1 MTVKDYVQD
10 EWGPLVGR
18 TIKAVREMTETEVE
32 NMGWYQG
39 GGSVP
44 VVFTLDDGSLMVPSQ
59 DPEGNGPGHIY
70 RMEVAD
76 LERD

>member
-1 MTVKDYVQD
+1 MAIRKDYVQD

-18 TIKAVREMTETEVE
+18 TIQSVREMTKEEVE
-32 NMGWYQG
+32 AMGWYEG

-44 VVFTLDDGSLMVPSQ
+44 VVFTLDDGTVMIPSQ

-70 RMEVAD
+70 RMELDD
-76 LERD
+76 LA

>member
-1 MTVKDYVQD
+1 MAVRKDYVQD

-18 TIKAVREMTETEVE
+18 TIKSVREMTEEEVE
-32 NMGWYQG
+32 NMGWYVG

-44 VVFTLDDGSLMVPSQ
+44 VVFTLDDGTVMVPSQ

-70 RMEVAD
+70 RMEMED
-76 LERD
+76 LW